1 MDLNLMPP
9 PLPDT
14 PASTSRHPP
23 SHTPS
28 VFASSPRVE
37 TPRRDSVMQS
47 YATQAGMSSDV
58 IDDLL
63 LVYESF
69 IHPHWPILYV
79 PALPSLRALET
90 QSPLLFDAVLS
101 LSSANSDVHLGK
113 ERFLSSVGKSRAA
126 GDSMAQA
133 CNILLESVRQRILA
147 TVNAREYAP
156 TIEEVQSLVL
166 VALVDLGFGRT
177 SLAYQMSGFA
187 CRMAVDQGLNTTTP
201 RPSPPSVR
209 NRRQGREEHERS
221 RTVWSCFIVD
231 KIVSAVAQR
240 APCLRVVDMDVPQ
253 PSVMERDELDLWLAG
268 PGRHLLDP
276 RSVDAMVC
284 MKSHTLSSFNSW
296 CDVMSI
302 LELILDHIYRP
313 STRRARMEG
322 SPIEGYEDAVL
333 HIDAELWKWRRGL
346 PPHLQWSDD
355 DPSAH
360 WNVGQHPLT
369 VRGWYYLCML
379 LLHRP
384 QVPYLDIDSPSG
396 GNTAT
401 GAPSGNSGRDQSPSC
416 RFVNDPMASYRV
428 PKGVDASRLA
438 ATAICTIM
446 ESYERT
452 FRVRKYSSSWSYL
465 VFQAGTVHAGLAAHT
480 PVNEHVSQSARAESM
495 RRLDQCIRWLDH
507 IARQWTSAGRH
518 IEILSKLAA
527 IGRNAGLLTQAE
539 NNPEGQASN
548 QNTLPPFF
556 VGQNPSSSSPRTS
569 ISAPPQFDPTQPGGQ
584 PNFNLAGDPNTQLP
598 SLTPALD
605 LNGWMML
612 WASMPSAGDD
622 IQLWQQCFPDLS

>member
-1 MDLNLMPP
+1 
-9 PLPDT
+9 
-14 PASTSRHPP
+14 
-23 SHTPS
+23 
-28 VFASSPRVE
+28 
-37 TPRRDSVMQS
+37 
-47 YATQAGMSSDV
+47 
-58 IDDLL
+58 
-63 LVYESF
+63 
-69 IHPHWPILYV
+69 
-79 PALPSLRALET
+79 
-90 QSPLLFDAVLS
+90 
-101 LSSANSDVHLGK
+101 
-113 ERFLSSVGKSRAA
+113 
-126 GDSMAQA
+126 
-133 CNILLESVRQRILA
+133 
-147 TVNAREYAP
+147 
-156 TIEEVQSLVL
+156 
-166 VALVDLGFGRT
+166 
-177 SLAYQMSGFA
+177 
-187 CRMAVDQGLNTTTP
+187 MAVDQGLNTTTP
-201 RPSPPSVR
+201 RPSPPSTR
-209 NRRQGREEHERS
+209 NRRHGREEHERS

-240 APCLRVVDMDVPQ
+240 APCLRLVDMDVPQ

-322 SPIEGYEDAVL
+322 APIEGYEEAVL
-333 HIDAELWKWRRGL
+333 HIDAELWKWRRNL

-355 DPSAH
+355 DPNAH

-401 GAPSGNSGRDQSPSC
+401 GARNDSGG
-416 RFVNDPMASYRV
+416 ASYRV

-527 IGRNAGLLTQAE
+527 IGRNAGLL
-539 NNPEGQASN
+539 
-548 QNTLPPFF
+548 PP
-556 VGQNPSSSSPRTS
+556 
-569 ISAPPQFDPTQPGGQ
+569 AFDPTQSGGQ
-584 PNFNLAGDPNTQLP
+584 PNFNLAGDPNSQLP

-605 LNGWMML
+605 LNAWMML